1 MSSVYMYVN
10 FRFTK
15 TVSVNVKLFRDD
27 SLETLSFISRPCLFI
42 PLQEKSTVTGIRL
55 IGENINIIYKN
66 MLPSYQ
72 LGTQGIKSWMEQLL
86 PHVLCPAMMPF
97 SVRSQRLLF

>member
-15 TVSVNVKLFRDD
+15 TVSLNVKLHVCCND
-27 SLETLSFISRPCLFI
+27 SLKTPSFIAQLCLFI

-55 IGENINIIYKN
+55 IGEILFTKKAGEATKKTACCSHTHSQLEVSNVGWNGFLYK
-66 MLPSYQ
+66 YF
-72 LGTQGIKSWMEQLL
+72 
-86 PHVLCPAMMPF
+86 VL
-97 SVRSQRLLF
+97 R

>member
-15 TVSVNVKLFRDD
+15 TVSLNIKLFRDD
-27 SLETLSFISRPCLFI
+27 SLETPSFIAWPCLFI

-55 IGENINIIYKN
+55 IGEI
-66 MLPSYQ
+66 
-72 LGTQGIKSWMEQLL
+72 
-86 PHVLCPAMMPF
+86 
-97 SVRSQRLLF
+97 LFTKTC